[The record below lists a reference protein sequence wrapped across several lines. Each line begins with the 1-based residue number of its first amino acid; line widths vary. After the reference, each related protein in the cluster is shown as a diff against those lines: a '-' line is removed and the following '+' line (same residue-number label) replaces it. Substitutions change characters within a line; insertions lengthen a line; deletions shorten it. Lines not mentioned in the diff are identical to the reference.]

1 MVVTTKLT
9 SQFTDYIKNL
19 DGGNYSIVDQLQTSI
34 LTTNTTKN
42 LGYNFSSGI
51 TYRHRFDKPRRTFSV
66 DMNGSNNPRTGN
78 GAYFSTNKFTSDTT
92 LIDQTSNLKSTSYSG
107 STSFAWTEPM
117 GKFGQLLF
125 NYVPSITL
133 NLQDKETDNFDFNT
147 NDFTLIDTGLTNK
160 YENKYYT
167 HKVGVNYRYKNA
179 KLSIIVGN
187 DFQYA
192 ILNGNQQFPSTV
204 QVKKIFQ
211 NILPTTTLNYKFMD
225 GKNLKMIYRTATAAP
240 SITQLQQIIDNTNPL
255 QLKTGNPDLSQNY
268 EQTFIV
274 HYGKTNAEKA
284 TGFFAF
290 FTYQ

>member
-1 MVVTTKLT
+1 
-9 SQFTDYIKNL
+9 
-19 DGGNYSIVDQLQTSI
+19 
-34 LTTNTTKN
+34 
-42 LGYNFSSGI
+42 
-51 TYRHRFDKPRRTFSV
+51 
-66 DMNGSNNPRTGN
+66 MNGSNNPRTGN

-211 NILPTTTLNYKFMD
+211 NILPTTT
-225 GKNLKMIYRTATAAP
+225 
-240 SITQLQQIIDNTNPL
+240 
-255 QLKTGNPDLSQNY
+255 
-268 EQTFIV
+268 
-274 HYGKTNAEKA
+274 
-284 TGFFAF
+284 
-290 FTYQ
+290 